1 MDFGISLIRLAVH
14 RLEFLKCREKRLLA
28 SAYEGQE
35 TAFARLTIEAVGDII
50 GRRLRVRTVAAADAL
65 KAAENDA
72 RWLSGLNGFA
82 VAVDDE
88 HYPPLLREIY
98 DPPFLLFGRG
108 VGLLRQIP
116 VAVVGTRLAT
126 GKAHRACFELCRYL
140 SGLGLCVISGLAK
153 GIDATAHSGA
163 LAGGG
168 QTVAVL
174 GNGIDSVYPAE
185 NRRLAQ
191 RILENGGLIL
201 SELPPG
207 TEIRRYRFPQRN
219 RIISGLAPL
228 SIIVQAPEKSGALIT
243 ADQALEQGRDVV
255 VLAAGLEDVYGSGT
269 IRLAD
274 QGAPVWEMPA
284 DIDNWLQRYEEAYG
298 NERKNEGKRKEE
310 NDSDYCGV
318 SRQSTD
324 Y

>member
-1 MDFGISLIRLAVH
+1 M
-14 RLEFLKCREKRLLA
+14 LA
-28 SAYEGQE
+28 SAYEGNE
-35 TAFARLTIEAVGDII
+35 TAFSRLSPAAVSEII
-50 GRRLRVRTVAAADAL
+50 GRRLRVKAVAAADAL
-65 KAAENDA
+65 KAAEDDL

-88 HYPPLLREIY
+88 RYPPLLKEIY

-108 VGLLRQIP
+108 VGYLRQIP

-140 SGLGLCVISGLAK
+140 SGAGVCVISGLAK
-153 GIDATAHSGA
+153 GIDATAHTGA

-174 GNGIDSVYPAE
+174 GSGIDSVYPVG

-201 SELPPG
+201 SEFPPG

-228 SIIVQAPEKSGALIT
+228 TIIVQAPEKSGALIT
-243 ADQALEQGRDVV
+243 ADRALEQGRDVV

-274 QGAPVWEMPA
+274 QGAPVWENPT
-284 DIDNWLQRYEEAYG
+284 DIDSWLQRYEEVYG
-298 NERKNEGKRKEE
+298 NERKNKGKQTD
-310 NDSDYCGV
+310 NSDYCRV
-318 SRQSTD
+318 SRQGTD

>member
-1 MDFGISLIRLAVH
+1 M
-14 RLEFLKCREKRLLA
+14 LA
-28 SAYEGQE
+28 SAYEGNE
-35 TAFARLTIEAVGDII
+35 TAFSRLSPAAVSEII
-50 GRRLRVRTVAAADAL
+50 GRRLRVKAVAAADAL
-65 KAAENDA
+65 KAAEDDL

-88 HYPPLLREIY
+88 RYPPLLKEIY

-108 VGLLRQIP
+108 VGYLNQIP

-140 SGLGLCVISGLAK
+140 SGAGVCVISGLAK
-153 GIDATAHSGA
+153 GIDATAHTGA

-174 GNGIDSVYPAE
+174 GSGIDSVYPVG

-201 SELPPG
+201 SEFPPG

-228 SIIVQAPEKSGALIT
+228 TIIVQAPEKSGALIT
-243 ADQALEQGRDVV
+243 ADRALEQGRDVV

-274 QGAPVWEMPA
+274 QGAPVWENPT
-284 DIDNWLQRYEEAYG
+284 DIDSWLQRYEEVYG
-298 NERKNEGKRKEE
+298 NERKNKGKEKD
-310 NDSDYCGV
+310 NSDYCRV
-318 SRQSTD
+318 SRQGTD